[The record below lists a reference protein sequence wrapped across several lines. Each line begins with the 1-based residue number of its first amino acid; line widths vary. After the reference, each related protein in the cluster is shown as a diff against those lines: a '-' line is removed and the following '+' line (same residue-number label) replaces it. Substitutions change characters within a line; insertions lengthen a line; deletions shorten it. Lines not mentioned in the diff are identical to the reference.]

1 MIRKTSDNNI
11 NGKNARRSSFAIMYT
26 ENASCLAK
34 AAAATN
40 VVSHNPGQGQRSFF
54 NFHFNSL

>member
-1 MIRKTSDNNI
+1 MVKMLI
-11 NGKNARRSSFAIMYT
+11 RSSFAIIYT
-26 ENASCLAK
+26 ENASNLAK

-40 VVSHNPGQGQRSFF
+40 VVSHNPGQGQRSF